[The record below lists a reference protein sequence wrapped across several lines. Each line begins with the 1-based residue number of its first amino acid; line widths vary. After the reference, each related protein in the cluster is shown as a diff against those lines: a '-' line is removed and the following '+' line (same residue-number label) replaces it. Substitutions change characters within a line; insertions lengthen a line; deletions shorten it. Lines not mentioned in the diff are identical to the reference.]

1 MSRRRA
7 YPAPQ
12 YASNAAPG
20 QAPFNPVGAVDQL
33 GQNFQNLN
41 FQNGAVDP
49 NAAQYSQQNGY
60 DYSQQAYG
68 GVPMANNNPQTG
80 YPDTA
85 AQAQPYN
92 NYGGYD
98 QSYGGTA
105 PAPQQQVPA
114 DNNAYGYAASAASTS
129 QYGAVPQYGS
139 AGSEVLPFNK
149 IYTYDLLKEFPPQI
163 SDLGLPPPPI
173 ILPSNSTLIPGNDK
187 ANAPHEYLRSTLN
200 VVPTTHSLLKK
211 SKLPFA
217 LCISP
222 YTALRE
228 DQENVPVSKD
238 TIICRCRRCRG
249 YINPFVTLTENDK
262 RWRCNFCGLQ
272 NDIPLAYDYDST
284 LQQPV
289 NRYDRAELTLS
300 VVEFIAPKEYM
311 ARAPA
316 PLVYFFFIDVS
327 MESINSGA
335 ASIVAREILMNLDN
349 IPDKHGTTRICVVG
363 VDSGLH
369 LFKFKEGLDEAPEL
383 LVVTDLESA
392 YAPSPTGLSIKLSE
406 NRKAIELMLANFSA
420 YFEGTA
426 NTNFA
431 LGPAL
436 RFGYIMLESSG
447 GKMMVFSSSMPNIGE
462 GKLTI
467 RDDPAASGKAKEVQ
481 ALMRAADKFY
491 KSFAVQCS
499 SAQISID
506 LFLTGAKYLDVASLS
521 NLLRYTAGQTHYYP
535 AWNSEKAED
544 VTKLS
549 MEISKHLS
557 MECALEAVL
566 RIRCSTGFRT
576 SQFYGNFFNR
586 SSDLCSFPFFPR
598 DQGYVIEVSI
608 EENIPKPV
616 VYFQAA
622 VLHTTCYGERRI
634 RVINLALPTSS
645 KLEDIYASADQLAIT
660 NYLTHIA
667 IAKALDSSLPNA
679 RDFLVKSAADLLSV
693 YRKELI
699 PGNIAAS
706 SPLQITSS
714 LKMLPLLLYSLTK
727 HAAFRDENVP
737 VDQRAIAINNLGSW
751 PLSQLI
757 KYIYPTVYI
766 LHDMPA
772 EAGLPEE
779 LVEVDPETGEERIVY
794 GDIVLPPPANCS
806 KATWDHFGLYLIDT
820 GTEMFMW
827 VSGMVVETLLQDLFG
842 VNTIDEVES
851 GKQELCEL
859 LPEEQFEF
867 NYRVR
872 NIINKVRTQ
881 KNSIIWKSL
890 YIVVGTSSKE
900 PMEVTLRRDLM
911 ALRAWPSSFMIEDKT
926 IANAPDYREFLK
938 MLAARAPN

>member
-12 YASNAAPG
+12 YTSNAAPG
-20 QAPFNPVGAVDQL
+20 QPPYNPIGAVDQL

-41 FQNGAVDP
+41 FQNGGVDP
-49 NAAQYSQQNGY
+49 NAVQQPQQNGY
-60 DYSQQAYG
+60 DYAQQAHG
-68 GVPMANNNPQTG
+68 AVPVANGNSQGG
-80 YPDTA
+80 YP
-85 AQAQPYN
+85 AQVPAQPYN
-92 NYGGYD
+92 TYGGYD
-98 QSYGGTA
+98 Q
-105 PAPQQQVPA
+105 
-114 DNNAYGYAASAASTS
+114 GYAASAGVPPQPVANTNPAFG
-129 QYGAVPQYGS
+129 YGAPASSQYGS
-139 AGSEVLPFNK
+139 APQFGGNAAEVLPFNK

-173 ILPSNSTLIPGNDK
+173 ILPSNATLIPGNEQ

-222 YTALRE
+222 YVALRDE
-228 DQENVPVSKD
+228 EENVPVSKD

-272 NDIPLAYDYDST
+272 NDIPQAYDYDQ
-284 LQQPV
+284 LQQQEV
-289 NRYDRAELTLS
+289 NRWDRAELTHS
-300 VVEFIAPKEYM
+300 VMEFIAPKEYM

-327 MESINSGA
+327 ADAINSGV
-335 ASIVAREILMNLDN
+335 ASTVAREILMNLDN
-349 IPDKHGTTRICVVG
+349 IPDKHGTTKICVVG
-363 VDSGLH
+363 VDSALH

-383 LVVTDLESA
+383 LVVSDLETA
-392 YAPSPTGLSIKLSE
+392 YTPSPTGLSVKLSE
-406 NRKAIELMLANFSA
+406 NRKAIELMLTNFST

-426 NTNFA
+426 NTHFA

-436 RFGYIMLESSG
+436 RFGYLMLEGSG
-447 GKMMVFSSSMPNIGE
+447 GKMMVFSSSLPSIGE

-467 RDDPAASGKAKEVQ
+467 RDDSAVSGKAKEVQ
-481 ALMRAADKFY
+481 TLMRAADKFY

-506 LFLTGAKYLDVASLS
+506 LFLTGSKYQDVASLS

-535 AWNSEKAED
+535 SWNGENRED
-544 VTKLS
+544 VTKFS

-645 KLEDIYASADQLAIT
+645 KLDDIYASADQLAIT

-693 YRKELI
+693 YHKELV
-699 PGNIAAS
+699 PGNTAGGS
-706 SPLQITSS
+706 HLQITSS

-727 HAAFRDENVP
+727 HAAFRDEKVP
-737 VDQRAIAINNLGSW
+737 VDHRAIAFNNLGSW
-751 PLSQLI
+751 PLTQLI
-757 KYIYPTVYI
+757 KYIYPTMYL
-766 LHDMPA
+766 LHDLPLD
-772 EAGLPEE
+772 AGLPEQI
-779 LVEVDPETGEERIVY
+779 VEVDPETGDERIVY
-794 GDIVLPPPANCS
+794 GDIVLPPPINCS
-806 KATWDHFGLYLIDT
+806 KTTWDKYGLYLIDT
-820 GTEMFMW
+820 ATELFLW
-827 VSGMVVETLLQDLFG
+827 VSGDVIPELLQDLFG
-842 VNTIDEVES
+842 VNSVHEIES
-851 GKQELCEL
+851 GKQELPEL
-859 LPEEQFEF
+859 LPEEQYDF
-867 NYRVR
+867 NYKVR

-881 KNSIIWKSL
+881 KGSIVWKTL
-890 YIVVGTSSKE
+890 YIVVGSSANE
-900 PMEVTLRRDLM
+900 PIEMTQRRDLM
-911 ALRAWPSSFMIEDKT
+911 AMRMWPMSFMIEDKT
-926 IANAPDYREFLK
+926 IANAPDYREFLTK
-938 MLAARAPN
+938 LAARVSA